1 MCLGDALGVV
11 IIDHTT
17 YIKMCAADRKKN
29 YDGVR
34 VRVNEGLVSMRRS
47 TQQSLNSQRGLGLPS
62 THPVSLPTRP
72 AHTNDQE
79 LPSRIGTAAA

>member
-1 MCLGDALGVV
+1 MNDNFCHVSVAILRLGMCLGDALGVV

-17 YIKMCAADRKKN
+17 NIKMCAADRKKN

-47 TQQSLNSQRGLGLPS
+47 TQQSLNSQRGLGLP
-62 THPVSLPTRP
+62 
-72 AHTNDQE
+72 
-79 LPSRIGTAAA
+79 

>member
-1 MCLGDALGVV
+1 MNDNFIRHVSVAILRVGMCLGDALGVV

-17 YIKMCAADRKKN
+17 YIKMCAADRKN

-47 TQQSLNSQRGLGLPS
+47 TQQSLNSQRGLGLP
-62 THPVSLPTRP
+62 
-72 AHTNDQE
+72 
-79 LPSRIGTAAA
+79 

>member
-1 MCLGDALGVV
+1 MSVAILRVGMCLGDALGVV

-17 YIKMCAADRKKN
+17 YIKMCAADRKN

-47 TQQSLNSQRGLGLPS
+47 TQQSLNSQRGLGLP
-62 THPVSLPTRP
+62 
-72 AHTNDQE
+72 
-79 LPSRIGTAAA
+79 

>member
-1 MCLGDALGVV
+1 MNDNFCHVSVAILRVGMCLGDALGVV

-47 TQQSLNSQRGLGLPS
+47 TQQSLNSQRGLGLP
-62 THPVSLPTRP
+62 
-72 AHTNDQE
+72 
-79 LPSRIGTAAA
+79 

>member
-17 YIKMCAADRKKN
+17 YIKMCAADRKN

-47 TQQSLNSQRGLGLPS
+47 TQQSLNSQRGLGLP
-62 THPVSLPTRP
+62 
-72 AHTNDQE
+72 
-79 LPSRIGTAAA
+79 